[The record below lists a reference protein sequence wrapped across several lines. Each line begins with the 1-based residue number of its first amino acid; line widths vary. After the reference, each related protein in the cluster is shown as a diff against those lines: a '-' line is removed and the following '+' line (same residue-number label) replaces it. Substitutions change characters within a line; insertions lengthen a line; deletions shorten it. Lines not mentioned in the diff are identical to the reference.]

1 MFVVR
6 VKNISRK
13 KEMWARHAELWEC
26 GARKVLPEFRARA
39 DIYFFFFAEFFQLTR
54 ATNVIEKEGLL
65 VKKM

>member
-1 MFVVR
+1 
-6 VKNISRK
+6 
-13 KEMWARHAELWEC
+13 MWARHAELWEC

-39 DIYFFFFAEFFQLTR
+39 DIYFFFADFFHLNR

>member
-1 MFVVR
+1 MFVAR
-6 VKNISRK
+6 VKSISRK
-13 KEMWARHAELWEC
+13 KEMLARRAELWEC

-39 DIYFFFFAEFFQLTR
+39 NINFFFAEFFQLTR